1 MVSPW
6 CDTEFAEDQEALMKN
21 AEPYIAVGE
30 GEKGL
35 VVEGLLL
42 LLRDTL
48 LILPDNMAHQVLN
61 HVVKAEFL
69 LVMANHSDSR
79 VRMAIVK
86 VRSSRLSIIF
96 YHILVVE
103 KIMFLEV
110 SVL

>member
-1 MVSPW
+1 M
-6 CDTEFAEDQEALMKN
+6 MKD
-21 AEPYIAVGE
+21 AEPYVAVGE

-79 VRMAIVK
+79 VRMAVVK
-86 VRSSRLSIIF
+86 VSCFECSLLACNKYKRCWCLEFRL
-96 YHILVVE
+96 L
-103 KIMFLEV
+103 KQ
-110 SVL
+110 

>member
-1 MVSPW
+1 MNPW
-6 CDTEFAEDQEALMKN
+6 RDTELINDPEDIMKG

-48 LILPDNMAHQVLN
+48 LVLPDNMAHQVLN
-61 HVVKAEFL
+61 HVVRAEFL

-79 VRMAIVK
+79 VRLAVVK
-86 VRSSRLSIIF
+86 VSYFESCS
-96 YHILVVE
+96 
-103 KIMFLEV
+103 LEV
-110 SVL
+110 